1 MRACCGERSEKHRG
15 QILLCVCVCVCLVAS
30 PSELLESLLALV
42 EKNHVTCVRS
52 SFGGCCVLLGG
63 YGYWRSIAG
72 KPRGVFI
79 L

>member
-15 QILLCVCVCVCLVAS
+15 QILLCVCVCVWSHLPQSSLKACS
-30 PSELLESLLALV
+30 PLWK
-42 EKNHVTCVRS
+42 KNHVTCVRS
-52 SFGGCCVLLGG
+52 SCGGCCVLLGG